1 VAKPPRPR
9 RLELQR
15 LREGYPCLTS
25 VSGARLAHAAG
36 FCLEQQKHRKGVALD
51 VRDGAEEKLK
61 ATFELTWPKVTEQIR
76 KEWGDPVEATENGAC
91 GIAILLVDAL
101 TDYHIVHRSYRST
114 GIDYWLAKREDELL
128 QNAARLEVSG
138 IRRGIERM
146 NARLTAKL
154 KQTAQSDGTALP
166 AIVIVIEFGQPV
178 AALGRKC
185 PVN

>member
-1 VAKPPRPR
+1 MSKPARLPR
-9 RLELQR
+9 LQLQR
-15 LREGYPCLTS
+15 LRKGYPCLTS

-36 FCLEQQKHRKGVALD
+36 FCLEQQRHQKGVTLD
-51 VRDGAEEKLK
+51 VQGASAETLE
-61 ATFELTWPKVTEQIR
+61 ATFTLTWPKVTEQVR

-91 GIAILLVDAL
+91 GIAILLVEAL

-114 GIDYWLAKREDELL
+114 GIDYWLAKKEDELL

-146 NARLTAKL
+146 NARLAAKL
-154 KQTAQSDGTALP
+154 KQTSQSDDTALP

-178 AALGRKC
+178 AALGHKC
-185 PVN
+185 PVT